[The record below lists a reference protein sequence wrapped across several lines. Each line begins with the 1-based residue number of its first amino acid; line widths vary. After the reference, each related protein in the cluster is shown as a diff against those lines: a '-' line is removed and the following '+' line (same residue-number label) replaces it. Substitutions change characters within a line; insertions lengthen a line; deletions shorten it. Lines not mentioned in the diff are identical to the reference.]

1 MKTTH
6 RILVTRLG
14 SSDSLIR
21 ARDRTRQIGQLCG
34 LDDLQRTRF
43 ITAVS
48 EIARNAVQYAGGGS
62 LEFHLREASPDWPQ
76 SLVAKVVDN
85 GPGIPGLNDIL
96 HNRHPGQGKTRLGI
110 AGSRRL
116 VDNLAVDCP
125 PGKGTSVVLEMRIP
139 SSVGTIRI
147 DELSASLNDMLH
159 RREQTPT
166 AELEQQNREMLV
178 ALEALRER
186 QIELQEA
193 DERKDEFLAMLAHEL
208 RNPLSAI
215 SSALEQLKRKPH
227 LNSSDL
233 ERLSSLMSRQTD
245 QLARLVNDLLDVS
258 RVTRGKI
265 DLAMEPVSLRKLVEH
280 ALEMTHN
287 LIEEKGHSV
296 EFSVA
301 SDEVVWI
308 NADPVRFNQILG
320 NLIHNAV
327 RYTPPNGKIS
337 ISLGREGDF
346 ATVSVRDNG
355 IGITSDM
362 LPRIFDL
369 FVQATTGLDRQNAG
383 LGVGLTLVQTLVR
396 AHGGSVEV
404 TSDGTGRGSTFTVR
418 IPVSHVE
425 PAAPPEP
432 CEPTAATI
440 AHQVLV
446 IDDNIDVGDAL
457 QQMLEIVGYQA
468 DVARTGEQGLKA
480 AQANR
485 PDIVIVDIG
494 LPGMDGFEVAAALR
508 ARAETRNVFIIA
520 VSGYSVASMAGRSG
534 AANFNVHLE
543 KPVSF
548 QKLEAVLAS
557 IPSAP
562 QALPTPMKMEQ

>member
-1 MKTTH
+1 MRTTH
-6 RILVTRLG
+6 RILVTRL
-14 SSDSLIR
+14 SSPDSLIR
-21 ARDRTRQIGQLCG
+21 ARDRTRQIGELCG

-48 EIARNAVQYAGGGS
+48 EIARNAVKYAGGGS
-62 LEFHLREASPDWPQ
+62 LEFHLREASLERPQ
-76 SLVAKVVDN
+76 SLVAKVVDD
-85 GPGIPGLNDIL
+85 GPGIPYLADIL
-96 HNRHPGQGKTRLGI
+96 DNRHPDQGRTRLGI

-116 VDNLAVDCP
+116 VDHFAVTCP
-125 PGKGTSVVLEMRIP
+125 PGKGTSVLLEMRIP
-139 SSVGTIRI
+139 PSVGRIRI
-147 DELSASLNDMLH
+147 NELSASLNDMLH
-159 RREQTPT
+159 RREQTPA

-215 SSALEQLKRKPH
+215 SAALEQLKRRPN
-227 LNSSDL
+227 LSSSDL

-265 DLAMEPVSLRKLVEH
+265 DLFMEPVSLRKLVEH

-296 EFSVA
+296 ELSAA
-301 SDEVVWI
+301 SDELVCI

-327 RYTPPNGKIS
+327 RYTPPNGKLS
-337 ISLGREGDF
+337 ISLDREGDF
-346 ATVSVRDNG
+346 AIIHIKDNG
-355 IGITSDM
+355 IGITPDM

-369 FVQATTGLDRQNAG
+369 FVQATPGLDRQDAG

-404 TSDGTGRGSTFTVR
+404 SSDGYGLGSTFTVR

-425 PAAPPEP
+425 PAEEP
-432 CEPTAATI
+432 MPTLSSAVTSTRR
-440 AHQVLV
+440 VLV

-457 QQMLEIVGYQA
+457 QQMLEIVGYEVA
-468 DVARTGEQGLKA
+468 VARTGEQGLKVA
-480 AQANR
+480 R
-485 PDIVIVDIG
+485 TFCPDVVIVDIG
-494 LPGMDGFEVAAALR
+494 LPGMDGFEVAAAMR
-508 ARAETRNVFIIA
+508 AQPETSKAFIVA
-520 VSGYSVASMAGRSG
+520 VSGYSVASMADRSG
-534 AANFNVHLE
+534 TANFNLHLE

-548 QKLEAVLAS
+548 QKLEAVLAD
-557 IPSAP
+557 AP
-562 QALPTPMKMEQ
+562 

>member
-1 MKTTH
+1 MKTMH
-6 RILVTRLG
+6 RILATRLA

-21 ARDRTRQIGQLCG
+21 ARDRTRQIGELCG

-48 EIARNAVQYAGGGS
+48 EIARNAVQYAGGGA
-62 LEFHLREASPDWPQ
+62 LEFHLRETSLEGPQ
-76 SLVAKVVDN
+76 ALVAKIVDV
-85 GPGIPGLNDIL
+85 GPGIPCLKDIL
-96 HNRHPGQGKTRLGI
+96 DGSHSLRGRMRLGI

-116 VDNLAVDCP
+116 VDHFSVTCP
-125 PGKGTSVVLEMRIP
+125 PGEGTSVQLEMRIP
-139 SSVGTIRI
+139 PSVGPIRI
-147 DELSASLNDMLH
+147 DELSASLSDMLR
-159 RREQTPT
+159 RREQTPA
-166 AELEQQNREMLV
+166 AELEQQNREMMV

-215 SSALEQLKRKPH
+215 SSALEQLKRKRD
-227 LNSSDL
+227 LSSSDL

-245 QLARLVNDLLDVS
+245 HLARLVNDLLDVS

-265 DLAMEPVSLRKLVEH
+265 DLSMEPLSLRKLVEH

-308 NADPVRFNQILG
+308 YADPVRFNQILG

-327 RYTPPNGKIS
+327 RYTPPNGKVHITVD
-337 ISLGREGDF
+337 RDGDV
-346 ATVSVRDNG
+346 ALVRLKDNG
-355 IGITSDM
+355 IGIAADM

-369 FVQATTGLDRQNAG
+369 FVQAKTGLDRQNAG

-396 AHGGSVEV
+396 AHGGSVDV
-404 TSDGTGRGSTFTVR
+404 SSDGPGQGSTFTVR
-418 IPVSHVE
+418 IPISHVE
-425 PAAPPEP
+425 PAEPPMP
-432 CEPTAATI
+432 STSSAATNTRR
-440 AHQVLV
+440 VLV

-457 QQMLEIVGYQA
+457 QQMLEIVGYEVT
-468 DVARTGEQGLKA
+468 VARTGEQGLKKARA
-480 AQANR
+480 AC
-485 PDIVIVDIG
+485 PDVVIVDIG
-494 LPGMDGFEVAAALR
+494 LPGMDGFEVAAAMR
-508 ARAETRNVFIIA
+508 AQPETSKVFIIA
-520 VSGYSVASMAGRSG
+520 VSGYSVASMAGRG
-534 AANFNVHLE
+534 EAANFDLHLE

-548 QKLEAVLAS
+548 QKLEAVLADA
-557 IPSAP
+557 PRASAP
-562 QALPTPMKMEQ
+562 AVSAA

>member
-6 RILVTRLG
+6 RILSTRLG

-21 ARDRTRQIGQLCG
+21 ARDRTRQVGELCG

-62 LEFHLREASPDWPQ
+62 LEFHLREASADRPQ
-76 SLVAKVVDN
+76 SLVAKVVDD
-85 GPGIPGLNDIL
+85 GPGISHLNDIL
-96 HNRHPGQGKTRLGI
+96 QYRHPGPGKTCLGI

-116 VDNLAVDCP
+116 VDHFSITCP
-125 PGKGTSVVLEMRIP
+125 PGKGTCVVLEMRIP
-139 SSVGTIRI
+139 PSAGPIRI
-147 DELSASLNDMLH
+147 DELSASLNELLR

-166 AELEQQNREMLV
+166 DELEQQNREMLL

-215 SSALEQLKRKPH
+215 SSALEQLRRKRNLSP
-227 LNSSDL
+227 SDL
-233 ERLSSLMSRQTD
+233 ERLSSLMSRQTE

-265 DLAMEPVSLRKLVEH
+265 DLSMEPVSLRKLVEH

-296 EFSVA
+296 ELCIA

-327 RYTPPNGKIS
+327 RYTPPNGKVA
-337 ISLGREGDF
+337 ISLDREGDV
-346 ATVSVRDNG
+346 AIVRIQDNG
-355 IGITSDM
+355 VGITPDM

-369 FVQATTGLDRQNAG
+369 FVQAKTGLDRQNAG
-383 LGVGLTLVQTLVR
+383 LGVGLTLVQTLVG
-396 AHGGSVEV
+396 AHGGSIEAA
-404 TSDGTGRGSTFTVR
+404 SDGPGQGSTFTVR

-425 PAAPPEP
+425 PAPTPAP
-432 CEPTAATI
+432 CEAPASAGT
-440 AHQVLV
+440 HRVLV

-468 DVARTGEQGLKA
+468 MVARTGEQGLKA
-480 AQANR
+480 ARENC
-485 PDIVIVDIG
+485 PSIVIVDIG

-508 ARAETRNVFIIA
+508 AQPETSKVFIIA
-520 VSGYSVASMAGRSG
+520 VSGYSVASMASRIG
-534 AANFNVHLE
+534 AENFDVHLE

-557 IPSAP
+557 AP
-562 QALPTPMKMEQ
+562 TVPEPLLDA

>member
-6 RILVTRLG
+6 RILATRLG
-14 SSDSLIR
+14 SADSLIR
-21 ARDRTRQIGQLCG
+21 ARDRTRQIGELCG

-62 LEFHLREASPDWPQ
+62 LEFHLREASLDRPQ
-76 SLVAKVVDN
+76 SLVAKVVDE
-85 GPGIPGLNDIL
+85 GPGIPCLDDIL
-96 HNRHPGQGKTRLGI
+96 QNRHPGRGRARLGI

-116 VDNLAVDCP
+116 VDNFAVKCL

-139 SSVGTIRI
+139 PSAGTLGIN
-147 DELSASLNDMLH
+147 ELSASLNDML
-159 RREQTPT
+159 RRKEQTPT

-186 QIELQEA
+186 QIELQQA

-215 SSALEQLKRKPH
+215 SSALEQLRRKPD
-227 LNSSDL
+227 LNASDL
-233 ERLSSLMSRQTD
+233 ERLSALMSRQTD

-265 DLAMEPVSLRKLVEH
+265 DLAMESVSLRKLVEH

-287 LIEEKGHSV
+287 LIEEKGHCV
-296 EFSVA
+296 ELSAA

-327 RYTPPNGKIS
+327 RYTPANGKVGIC
-337 ISLGREGDF
+337 LDREGDF
-346 ATVSVRDNG
+346 AVVRVKDNG
-355 IGITSDM
+355 VGITPDM

-396 AHGGSVEV
+396 AHGGSVDV
-404 TSDGTGRGSTFTVR
+404 ASDGPGRGSTFTVR

-425 PAAPPEP
+425 PAAPPEASESP
-432 CEPTAATI
+432 AATN
-440 AHQVLV
+440 AHRVLV

-457 QQMLEIVGYQA
+457 QQMLEIIGYEA

-480 AQANR
+480 ARANC
-485 PDIVIVDIG
+485 PKIVIVDIG

-508 ARAETRNVFIIA
+508 AHPETSKVFIIA
-520 VSGYSVASMAGRSG
+520 VSGYSVASMAARSG
-534 AANFNVHLE
+534 VVNFDVHLE

-548 QKLEAVLAS
+548 QKLEAILAS
-557 IPSAP
+557 IPPAP
-562 QALPTPMKMEQ
+562 ESLPIP

>member
-6 RILVTRLG
+6 RILATRLG
-14 SSDSLIR
+14 AADSLIR
-21 ARDRTRQIGQLCG
+21 ARDRTRQIGELCG

-62 LEFHLREASPDWPQ
+62 LEFHLREASLDWPQ
-76 SLVAKVVDN
+76 SLVAKVVDE
-85 GPGIPGLNDIL
+85 GPGIPCLDDIL
-96 HNRHPGQGKTRLGI
+96 QNRYPGQGRTRLGI

-116 VDNLAVDCP
+116 VDNFSVKCV
-125 PGKGTSVVLEMRIP
+125 PGKGTTVVLEMRIP
-139 SSVGTIRI
+139 PAAGTIRI
-147 DELSASLNDMLH
+147 NELSASLNDMLR

-215 SSALEQLKRKPH
+215 SSALEQLRRKSN
-227 LNSSDL
+227 LNASDL
-233 ERLSSLMSRQTD
+233 ERLSALMSRQTD

-265 DLAMEPVSLRKLVEH
+265 DLAMEPVSLRKLAEH
-280 ALEMTHN
+280 ALEMTHG
-287 LIEEKGHSV
+287 LIEEKGHCV
-296 EFSVA
+296 ELSAA
-301 SDEVVWI
+301 SDETVWI

-327 RYTPPNGKIS
+327 RYTPPNGKVG
-337 ISLGREGDF
+337 ISLDREGDF
-346 ATVSVRDNG
+346 AIIRVKDNG
-355 IGITSDM
+355 IGITPDM

-369 FVQATTGLDRQNAG
+369 FVQAKTGLDRQNAG

-396 AHGGSVEV
+396 AHGGSVDV
-404 TSDGTGRGSTFTVR
+404 ASGGSGRGSTFTVR

-425 PAAPPEP
+425 PASPPETP
-432 CEPTAATI
+432 ESLSTTNS
-440 AHQVLV
+440 HRVLV

-457 QQMLEIVGYQA
+457 QQMLEIVGYEA

-480 AQANR
+480 ARANC
-485 PDIVIVDIG
+485 PKIVIVDIG

-508 ARAETRNVFIIA
+508 AHPETSKVFIIA
-520 VSGYSVASMAGRSG
+520 VSGYSVASMASRSG
-534 AANFNVHLE
+534 AANFDVHLE

-548 QKLEAVLAS
+548 QKLEAILAS
-557 IPSAP
+557 IPPASEP
-562 QALPTPMKMEQ
+562 LVTP